1 MFHEPKILPWLAR
14 QARVPL
20 PEAREIWL
28 DIANRSAAERGF
40 CGADARRQIR
50 ELRLQLKE
58 RSRHAQTQGAQAVSD
73 LDWMFPLRLFQT
85 WAECQTRIVLN
96 AWLAWAKRS

>member
-14 QARVPL
+14 QASVPL

-28 DIANRSAAERGF
+28 NIATQRRV
-40 CGADARRQIR
+40 CGGDARRQMR

-58 RSRHAQTQGAQAVSD
+58 RGRHAQTQGAQAACD

-85 WAECQTRIVLN
+85 WAECQTRTVLN
-96 AWLAWAKRS
+96 AWMAWAERN